1 MAERRTDD
9 AARGPLSGAAVKRRG
24 FIASLFGGVAV
35 AFGLR
40 PEAPAIFTIVKN
52 PRRHFAS
59 VPRAYFDFKAGE
71 WRRTPPGLMAAM
83 RNTELFDE
91 HGNPVHGSAL
101 REGDTIIAAEMTDA

>member
-24 FIASLFGGVAV
+24 FIASLFGGVVV

-40 PEAPAIFTIVKN
+40 PKAPAMFTIVKN
-52 PRRHFAS
+52 PRRNFA
-59 VPRAYFDFKAGE
+59 R
-71 WRRTPPGLMAAM
+71 
-83 RNTELFDE
+83 LFDE